1 MGISRETKFIV
12 SANAYTFLI
21 VVAVTVSWVLSLVKA
36 SVVP

>member
-1 MGISRETKFIV
+1 MGTSRETKFII

-21 VVAVTVSWVLSLVKA
+21 VISVTVSWVLPLAKA